1 MNVRRI
7 LSKAA
12 AGSVLLAA
20 ASSATA
26 TAQAA
31 SLGSTLSGTAVTA
44 QAAGEQAG
52 KATQGLLQQSGVAK
66 KVGAVNRAVQA
77 GAAAVSAGNEL
88 VNPQAR

>member
-26 TAQAA
+26 AAQAA
-31 SLGSTLSGTAVTA
+31 DLGSTLSGTAVTA
-44 QAAGEQAG
+44 QTVGQQ
-52 KATQGLLQQSGVAK
+52 ATQGIVAQSGVAK
-66 KVGAVNRAVQA
+66 KVTAVKKAVQA
-77 GAAAVSAGNEL
+77 GTDAVNAGNEL
-88 VNPQAR
+88 VNQ